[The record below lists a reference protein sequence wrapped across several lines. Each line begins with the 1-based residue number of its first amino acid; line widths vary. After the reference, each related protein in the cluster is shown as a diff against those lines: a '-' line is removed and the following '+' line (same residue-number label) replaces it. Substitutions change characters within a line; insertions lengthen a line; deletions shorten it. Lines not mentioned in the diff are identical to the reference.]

1 VDDLLRRPCLDDAR
15 WILSVTTV
23 TYQTTVKAALAGL
36 RCARKGE
43 QSWIVGTT
51 EVVLWLPL
59 DFSLSKAA
67 DSTATGAGVLVPSLP
82 QDASAD
88 RAGPPSGAGNSKA
101 EPLVLG
107 GRT

>member
-1 VDDLLRRPCLDDAR
+1 MHQKIVH
-15 WILSVTTV
+15 
-23 TYQTTVKAALAGL
+23 AALAGL

-43 QSWIVGTT
+43 QPWIVRIT
-51 EVVLWLPL
+51 EVVCWLPL

-67 DSTATGAGVLVPSLP
+67 YSTATRAGVPIPSLS

-101 EPLVLG
+101 EPIYDTDLEG
-107 GRT
+107 TDQTWRRR

>member
-1 VDDLLRRPCLDDAR
+1 M
-15 WILSVTTV
+15 
-23 TYQTTVKAALAGL
+23 
-36 RCARKGE
+36 
-43 QSWIVGTT
+43 GTT
-51 EVVLWLPL
+51 KVLLWLQL

-101 EPLVLG
+101 EPIYDTDLEGTPTTKLLKGRESQFLIGYGVADTKDVVLQVQPG
-107 GRT
+107 FEYESMLFN